1 VLRVEDI
8 DAARCRPA
16 FTEAILED
24 LAWLGLTWDG
34 PVVSQSERMAAYAA
48 ALDQLRERRLLY
60 RCFRTRAE
68 VAAAIGQAPHG
79 PQKPFFGEP
88 LSAKED
94 AEQMADGASFAWRLS
109 IAAAEEA
116 LGGFSSLDFVDTAR
130 GRIAADPWAAGDVVL
145 ARKDLG
151 VAYHLAVVVDDA
163 DQGVTLVVRGEDLLD
178 ACHIQRLLQA
188 LLGLPAPLYRHHRLV
203 LGRDG
208 KRLAKRDKSET
219 LRALREANVTP
230 DQIRADLGLPA

>member
-1 VLRVEDI
+1 
-8 DAARCRPA
+8 
-16 FTEAILED
+16 
-24 LAWLGLTWDG
+24 
-34 PVVSQSERMAAYAA
+34 VVFQSQRMAAYTA

-79 PQKPFFGEP
+79 PETPFFGEP
-88 LSAKED
+88 LSASEE
-94 AEQMADGASFAWRLS
+94 AARLARGAPFAWRLS
-109 IAAAEEA
+109 IPAAEDA
-116 LGGFSSLDFVDTAR
+116 LGGFSGLTFVDAER
-130 GRIAADPWAAGDVVL
+130 GRIAADPWAAGDAVL

-163 DQGVTLVVRGEDLLD
+163 AQGVTLVTRGEDLLD

-188 LLGLPAPLYRHHRLV
+188 LLGLPAPRYHHHRLI
-203 LGRDG
+203 LGPDG

-219 LRALREANVTP
+219 LRSLRAGGMTP
-230 DQIRADLGLPA
+230 QQLRADLGL